1 MGFIYRNY
9 NKDEINLTQD
19 YIKIIDVEGLD
30 TLENDINTI
39 STINQVGSSF
49 VSNNIESREIDLVLR
64 VRVTEDN
71 YKDIKRKF
79 FKVFNPSLEGEFILT
94 NPKSD
99 KKLNVRVRNTPKF
112 ENTDYFYYK
121 EVSITLVA
129 LDPAWKDT
137 QETKTNIAIWQ
148 GSFTFPLF
156 IPTEGIKMGYRE
168 PSLIANV
175 NNLGDIQTGIR
186 IEFKALGTLVNP
198 KLINVDTQDFIKINK
213 TMVKDEVIT
222 VTTDFANKKITC
234 NKNGVIENA
243 FHFLDLYSTFL
254 QLELGD
260 NLFRYDADE
269 GLDNLEVS
277 IYHTSRYL
285 GV

>member
-1 MGFIYRNY
+1 MGFIYRNS
-9 NKDEINLTQD
+9 NEDEINLAQD
-19 YIKIIDVEGLD
+19 YIKIIDIEGLD
-30 TLENDINTI
+30 SLENDINTI
-39 STINQVGSSF
+39 STVNQIGESF
-49 VSNNIESREIDLVLR
+49 VGNNIESREIDLVLR
-64 VRVTEDN
+64 VRATEDN
-71 YKDIKRKF
+71 YRDIKRKF
-79 FKVFNPSLEGEFILT
+79 FKIFNPNLEGEFILT
-94 NPKSD
+94 NPKGD
-99 KKLNVRVRNTPKF
+99 KKINVRIRSTPKF
-112 ENTDYFYYK
+112 EHTDYFYYK
-121 EVSITLVA
+121 EVSISLIA
-129 LDPAWKDT
+129 LDPSWKDVN
-137 QETKTNIAIWQ
+137 ETKTNIAIWQ
-148 GSFTFPLF
+148 GNFSFPLF

-175 NNLGDIQTGIR
+175 NNIGDIQTGMR

-198 KLINVDTQDFIKINK
+198 KLINVETQEYIKINK
-213 TMVKDEVIT
+213 TMTKDEIIT

-243 FHFLDLYSTFL
+243 FQFLDLYSTFL